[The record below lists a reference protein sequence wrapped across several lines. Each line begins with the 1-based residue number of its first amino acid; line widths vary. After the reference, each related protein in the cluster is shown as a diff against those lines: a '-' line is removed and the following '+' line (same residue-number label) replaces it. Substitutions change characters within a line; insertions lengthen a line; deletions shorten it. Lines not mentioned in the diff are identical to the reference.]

1 MHFKRTQLRLSSWI
15 RIGIVTTVLLST
27 LALLAVIDHFARSYA
42 REQAKAHLQQMA
54 WQMRDSLDHGIR
66 ERFVDIRLLSFL
78 PAVTQTRDRK
88 AVRTALEE
96 LQNTLPAYAWIGLA
110 TPDGNVF
117 AATGGILEGRDV
129 SARPWFQNARES
141 IYAGDYHPAV
151 LLESKLPY
159 QNEPWRFID
168 VAAPVLDSSGKLRGV
183 LGAHL
188 SWSWTRDLAQ
198 RLFESA
204 QRRYQIEVLI
214 VNKEGLVLLGPKALV
229 ETHIDTPSFR
239 AAQLGESGA
248 IVEHWA
254 DGDYITGYI
263 QTNQKRGF
271 GLGWSVL
278 VRQPRE
284 VAMLEF
290 YSLEKRMLGVGL
302 TLAVVL
308 GMLGAFFARHLWK
321 PLDALSSAVEQRA
334 HGDDTPIPQ
343 PRGYREVQVLS
354 RALSEMIGKDRRQRI
369 ALHELN
375 QSLESQVQE
384 RTAELRKAA
393 DQLQT
398 ALTEQHAI
406 REELQRMALLD
417 TLTGLPNR
425 RAFHEELPRA
435 MARTPREGL
444 SMAVLFMDLDG
455 FKSINDSYGHEA
467 GDTVLREFAARIGS
481 SVRVTDMAARLAGD
495 EFTLILERLHTDAD
509 ATEVAAKLLATMER
523 PFELGHVSISL
534 SISIGIALFRPDSQL
549 SPDQLLHAADQAMYV
564 AKRSG
569 KNRVATAGAPLKAQT
584 G

>member
-1 MHFKRTQLRLSSWI
+1 MPFKRTQFRLSSWI
-15 RIGIVTTVLLST
+15 RLGIVTTVLLST

-78 PAVTQTRDRK
+78 PAVTQTRDRA
-88 AVRTALEE
+88 AVRIALEE
-96 LQNTLPAYAWIGLA
+96 LQSTLPSYAWIGLA
-110 TPDGNVF
+110 MPDGTVF
-117 AATGGILEGRDV
+117 AATGGVLEGRDV
-129 SARPWFQNARES
+129 SARPWFQNARENM
-141 IYAGDYHPAV
+141 YAGDYHPAL
-151 LLESKLPY
+151 LLESKLPR

-168 VAAPVLDSSGKLRGV
+168 VAAPVVDASGKLRGV

-214 VNKEGLVLLGPKALV
+214 VNKDGMVLLGPQGLV

-239 AAQLGESGA
+239 AAQQGESGA
-248 IVEHWA
+248 VAEHCA

-278 VRQPRE
+278 VRQPRD
-284 VAMLEF
+284 VAMVEFNRLEGH
-290 YSLEKRMLGVGL
+290 MLGVGL
-302 TLAVVL
+302 MLALVL
-308 GMLGAFFARHLWK
+308 SVIGAFIARRLWQ

-354 RALSEMIGKDRRQRI
+354 RALSEMVARDQRQRA
-369 ALHELN
+369 ALNELN
-375 QSLESQVQE
+375 HSLESQVQE
-384 RTAELRKAA
+384 RTAALRQAA

-398 ALTEQHAI
+398 ALMEQHAI
-406 REELQRMALLD
+406 REELQRMALHD
-417 TLTGLPNR
+417 ALTGLPNR

-435 MARTPREGL
+435 MARTPREGM

-455 FKSINDSYGHEA
+455 FKDINDSYGHEA
-467 GDTVLREFAARIGS
+467 GDAVLREFAVRIGR
-481 SVRVTDMAARLAGD
+481 SVRVTDMVARLAGD
-495 EFTLILERLHTDAD
+495 EFTVILERLHSDAD
-509 ATEVAAKLLATMER
+509 AAEVAGKLLGAMEE
-523 PFELGHVSISL
+523 PFAFGDVRLTLAV
-534 SISIGIALFRPDSQL
+534 SIGIALFRPTDRMN
-549 SPDQLLHAADQAMYV
+549 PDQLLHAADQAMYA

-569 KNRVATAGAPLKAQT
+569 RNRVEIAAALA
-584 G
+584 